1 MTLFNFIHLVNKI
14 RKVRVSGPVPCLL
27 GLSMIFFVMV
37 SCGRLT
43 DAHWSAGVPETSVM
57 VLVYDENSTPAQ
69 VLERESAT
77 FLQETSMPGLSDF
90 EQIPAAVSERITVH
104 ALVVNPAT
112 ANALAPV
119 WLLQSDI
126 SASRLANYFSRPFT
140 QNSYRF
146 QGTRIYRLY
155 LPNGKVWFLTAL
167 GSTLAVSPNSRALEE
182 SVKSFTGSIGSM
194 TFPGGAAPSQ
204 ATAVFLNYPN
214 ADAFAMQL
222 GRPIFRPV
230 IEGSF
235 AGLTPA
241 ALRVETL
248 GNQRRSFVL
257 NSRIPLTT
265 PRSGFTQVLAM
276 PPVALRMDRYIPRDA
291 AVFGMFQAERI
302 GRLDPGFEF
311 GDESELDELLEAR
324 PQLVSALS
332 STLGEQAAFAG
343 FYTLG
348 FSPLEETAWL
358 RLVTDRSSLR
368 SELDRLVADGHGSR
382 SGNFYTF
389 RSRALAQILGGALA
403 PYESFSLGILDDVIV
418 LAPRT
423 GLIQRISTDIN
434 RRRVLFFDDEYLSR
448 RRAHPERL
456 SAFFFADNSNFRS
469 FIEPYTD
476 PGSVAL
482 SYLGYF
488 DLFALSVRQERDELE
503 VQTRLDQIQ
512 RQSVPFV
519 DRWFFPVTQGELTGP
534 ATVGNLQ
541 PNSRNDIVFATTA
554 NRVVALAADGTEIF
568 TASTNDDR
576 PVGSPVLFDWYANN
590 QTAVLI
596 AAGNKIYGW
605 NNRGQLLPNFPF
617 ELDEQITSPLLVHDI
632 SRSGLPEAVVATR
645 DRRLHVLG
653 GRGTNISGWPQTTNT
668 AIEHQPV
675 FADLNGRF
683 ALIAQAG
690 NAVFAWNA
698 DGNLR
703 DGFPVFADAPLYGSP
718 VVHQNRIYTG
728 GQNGRLYAVSRTDT
742 FLPELSQSGEGS
754 NGTEE
759 GRYRVRSVEVSSGNV
774 SAARIQ
780 NLRIPL
786 ASTGIDTEEQ
796 QSTSGSSQTEMAQ
809 LIALQS
815 GSSVFLYDLQ
825 GRLRF
830 TRSIG
835 RPIDTRAPLIIEDL
849 NRDGRPEIIVTAQF
863 GRMYAWTIETGT
875 TYQGLPATAVRFPTT
890 ARLGSDGLT
899 NIIAGSGSGVSSWA
913 IRN

>member
-1 MTLFNFIHLVNKI
+1 MRNVPASALVPFLICLTLSLFMLA
-14 RKVRVSGPVPCLL
+14 
-27 GLSMIFFVMV
+27 
-37 SCGRLT
+37 SCGRLS

-57 VLVYDENSTPAQ
+57 VFVFDEGTTPERA
-69 VLERESAT
+69 LEKPSAA
-77 FLQETSMPGLSDF
+77 FLRETSMAQLSDF
-90 EQIPAAVSERITVH
+90 DQIPAVISEGISVR
-104 ALVVNPAT
+104 ALVVSPAT

-126 SASRLANYFSRPFT
+126 SASRLAHYFSRPFT

-155 LPNGKVWFLTAL
+155 LPNGNVWFLTQL
-167 GSTLAVSPNSRALEE
+167 GSTLALSPNSRALEE
-182 SVKSFTGSIGSM
+182 SVKSFSGSIGSM
-194 TFPGGAAPSQ
+194 TFPGGSLPSQ
-204 ATAVFLNYPN
+204 TPSIFLNYPN

-222 GRPIFRPV
+222 GRPIFRPL

-235 AGLTPA
+235 TGLNPA
-241 ALRVETL
+241 SLRVETL
-248 GNQRRSFVL
+248 GNERRSFEL
-257 NSRIPLTT
+257 QSRIPLST
-265 PRSGFTQVLAM
+265 PRSGLTQVLAM
-276 PPVALRMDRYIPRDA
+276 PPVALRMDRFIPRDA

-302 GRLDPGFEF
+302 GRLNPETTFSDVTG
-311 GDESELDELLEAR
+311 LDELLQAR

-343 FYTLG
+343 FHTLG

-368 SELDRLVADGHGSR
+368 AELDRLVADGHGSR
-382 SGNFYTF
+382 SGNFYSF
-389 RSRALAQILGGALA
+389 RSRALAQILGGELA
-403 PYESFSLGILDDVIV
+403 PYESFSLGILEEVIV
-418 LAPRT
+418 LAPRS

-434 RRRVLFFDDEYLSR
+434 RRRVLFFDDDYLSR

-476 PGSVAL
+476 PNSVAL

-503 VQTRLDQIQ
+503 MQARLHQIQ

-534 ATVGNLQ
+534 ATIGSLQ
-541 PNSRNDIVFATTA
+541 TNSRNDIVFATTA

-568 TASTNDDR
+568 TASTYDDR
-576 PVGSPVLFDWYANN
+576 PIGSPVLFDWYANN

-632 SRSGLPEAVVATR
+632 SRSGLPEAIVATR

-653 GRGTNISGWPQTTNT
+653 GRGSNISGWPQTTNT

-698 DGNLR
+698 DGTPR
-703 DGFPVFADAPLYGSP
+703 TGFPVFADAPLYGSP

-728 GQNGRLYAVSRTDT
+728 GQNGRLYTVSRTDS
-742 FLPELSQSGEGS
+742 FLPGLSQSGEGS
-754 NGTEE
+754 NGMDED
-759 GRYRVRSVEVSSGNV
+759 RYRVRSVEVSSGNV
-774 SAARIQ
+774 RVDRIQ

-786 ASTGIDTEEQ
+786 ASTGNEGEENQ
-796 QSTSGSSQTEMAQ
+796 GGTGTRQTEMAQ
-809 LIALQS
+809 LIAVQS

-835 RPIDTRAPLIIEDL
+835 RPIDTNAPSIIEDL

-863 GRMYAWTIETGT
+863 GRMYAWTIETGAA
-875 TYQGLPATAVRFPTT
+875 YQGLPATSVRFPTT

-899 NIIAGSGSGVSSWA
+899 NIIAGSGSGISSWA